1 MMEILEFFLGGFIA
15 NVLGLYTRYLFF
27 RLIGKRKS
35 IKYLSGEFKDQ
46 ISNIS
51 NNFLNTTVGLI
62 VLLLLL
68 LFVGIAYLVY
78 S

>member
-1 MMEILEFFLGGFIA
+1 MEILEIFLGGFIA

-35 IKYLSGEFKDQ
+35 IKYLSGESKDQ

-62 VLLLLL
+62 VFLL

>member
-1 MMEILEFFLGGFIA
+1 MMEILEIFLGGFIA

-35 IKYLSGEFKDQ
+35 IKYLSGESKDQ
-46 ISNIS
+46 ISNTS

-62 VLLLLL
+62 VFLL

>member
-1 MMEILEFFLGGFIA
+1 MEILEIFLGGFIA

-35 IKYLSGEFKDQ
+35 IKYLSGESKDQ
-46 ISNIS
+46 ISNTS

-62 VLLLLL
+62 VFLL